1 MQGARSAALIAHG
14 NIRVKHS
21 RFGLMLYN
29 INDVGCG
36 HAFDNYGEFSYEE
49 AKLFAHLVKEGMTV
63 LDVGAHIGAHT
74 IFFSQAVGPRGAV
87 IAFEPQ
93 RVLYQMLVANLA
105 LNEITNVGPLQAA
118 AGAEPGRAFVP
129 LIDHTTTGSPGSYSL
144 STEAGDPVNV
154 MPIDSLALPQCH
166 FIKIDVEGWEQD
178 VLIGAAATIAKFRPI
193 LYVEN
198 DRRVKS
204 ESLIRHLVGLDYRVY
219 WHLPPLYCAENFYG
233 NPVNIYPNIVSVNML
248 CMARETN
255 PSVAGLQE
263 ILDPT
268 DYPLKPLSPA

>member
-1 MQGARSAALIAHG
+1 MQGAHSAALIAHG

-49 AKLFAHLVKEGMTV
+49 AKAFAQLVKEGMTV

-74 IFFSQAVGPRGAV
+74 MFFSQAVRASGTV
-87 IAFEPQ
+87 IALEPQ

-105 LNEITNVGPLQAA
+105 LNEINNVRPLQAA
-118 AGAEPGRAFVP
+118 AGAESGAAFVP
-129 LIDHTTTGSPGSYSL
+129 PIDYNVTGSPGACSL
-144 STEAGDPVNV
+144 SNEGGDPVIV

-166 FIKIDVEGWEQD
+166 FIKIDVEGWERD
-178 VLIGAAATIAKFRPI
+178 VLIGAAATLAKFRPV
-193 LYVEN
+193 LYIEN
-198 DRRVKS
+198 DRREKS
-204 ESLIRHLVGLDYRVY
+204 EALIRYLIDLGYMLY
-219 WHLPPLYCAENFYG
+219 WHVTPLYCEENFYC
-233 NPVNIYPNIVSVNML
+233 NPINIYPKICSVNML

-255 PSVAGLQE
+255 PDVAGLQE
-263 ILDPT
+263 IVDPT
-268 DYPLKPLSPA
+268 DYPLKPPSPA